1 MDGSEDLIT
10 LGFADAAILDEQ
22 VLGVLGEVK
31 GHEDTEGGCTVGLKG
46 SRVFLRISEPSEVGT
61 VELDVFCR
69 NGERVVLRMGRVD
82 GDLRGLD
89 LRDDVEWSV
98 VVADAEGDGELAAAS
113 EGMNSKGRVT
123 GGNEDRFF
131 FREPSRSEVGSS
143 LEIGQESNAFDE
155 ITLSWLSVVGA
166 GHDDG

>member
-10 LGFADAAILDEQ
+10 IGFTDAAILDEQ
-22 VLGVLGEVK
+22 VLGVLGEVR
-31 GHEDTEGGCTVGLKG
+31 GHEDTEGGCAVGLKG

-61 VELDVFCR
+61 VELDVFCC

-98 VVADAEGDGELAAAS
+98 VGADAEGVRELAAAS
-113 EGMNSKGRVT
+113 EGMDSKGRIT
-123 GGNEDRFF
+123 GGNEDRSF

-143 LEIGQESNAFDE
+143 LEVGQESNAF
-155 ITLSWLSVVGA
+155 S
-166 GHDDG
+166 

>member
-82 GDLRGLD
+82 GNLRGLD
-89 LRDDVEWSV
+89 FRDDVEW
-98 VVADAEGDGELAAAS
+98 
-113 EGMNSKGRVT
+113 R
-123 GGNEDRFF
+123 
-131 FREPSRSEVGSS
+131 SS
-143 LEIGQESNAFDE
+143 LSVLMRKETE
-155 ITLSWLSVVGA
+155 SWLPPVRGWTAKDASQVLFS
-166 GHDDG
+166 